1 MPINDIVIMG
11 GGVAG
16 WLTALT
22 LACKTNCAITLVDTG
37 GTDDSLGIPC
47 AIEPTLP
54 SIAALHDLLD
64 LDSVSLAIETGSSFA
79 LGRAL
84 SNWTKASAVAFHA
97 YGEVGASLG
106 PMGFQH
112 LVARLRH
119 QGQAINFANYSV
131 NALSAQSGRFAPP
144 PANSRSVLS
153 TMAFGLHLNIA
164 EYRTNVQQQATAR
177 GVTTHQGCPSNI
189 ILDADGLIATI
200 ALDNGTSIT
209 GDLFIDCSG
218 QSRLLMRCLPPFPY
232 EDWSRWLPCDQARSN
247 LAPAIAP
254 PLYTHIDAHQMGWHR
269 FTSTQSAVEEV
280 FLSAGQS
287 SDGYM
292 FQSGRLAESWV
303 GNCIAIG
310 GSAAIIDPIAST
322 QMHLAT
328 QAICRLLR
336 LFPHDR
342 HGSIERSEFNRQTAE
357 EQENARDFAIFHYK
371 CNARAGDA
379 FWDDCRAMAVPD
391 RLAHK
396 IALYESCGRIALH
409 DEESFEAWDWIAAFD
424 AFGILPRS
432 YDHLANGIAM
442 QRIEAH
448 LAQVRAIMLKAV
460 ETMPMQHDFL
470 KTRKTVNL

>member
-1 MPINDIVIMG
+1 MPIKDVVIIG

-16 WLTALT
+16 WLTALA
-22 LACKTNCAITLVDTG
+22 LARKSNCAITLVDTG
-37 GTDDSLGIPC
+37 GTDDSLGVPC

-54 SIAALHDLLD
+54 SIAAFHDLLG
-64 LDSVSLAIETGSSFA
+64 LDSISLAIETGSSFA

-84 SNWTKASAVAFHA
+84 SNWTKAAAASFHA
-97 YGEVGASLG
+97 FGEIGASLG
-106 PMGFQH
+106 PTGFQH

-119 QGQAINFANYSV
+119 QGQVVNFANYSV

-144 PANSRSVLS
+144 PADSRSVLS

-164 EYRTNVQQQATAR
+164 EYRTYLQQQATAR
-177 GVTTHQGCPSNI
+177 GVRSLKGCPSNI
-189 ILDADGLIATI
+189 MLDADGLIATI
-200 ALDNGTSIT
+200 TLDNGTSIA

-218 QSRLLMRCLPPFPY
+218 QSRLLMRGLPPLTY

-247 LAPAIAP
+247 LAPAAVP
-254 PLYTHIDAHQMGWHR
+254 PLYTHIDAHQTGWHR
-269 FTSTQSAVEEV
+269 FTSTQSAVEEML
-280 FLSAGQS
+280 LSAGES
-287 SDGYM
+287 LDGYK
-292 FQSGRLAESWV
+292 FQTGRLAESWV
-303 GNCIAIG
+303 RNCIAIG

-357 EQENARDFAIFHYK
+357 EQENARDFAILHYK
-371 CNARAGDA
+371 CNARAGEP

-432 YDHLANGIAM
+432 YDHLANGIAVE
-442 QRIEAH
+442 RIGAH

-460 ETMPMQHDFL
+460 ETMPMQHNFL
-470 KTRKTVNL
+470 QARKRVNL